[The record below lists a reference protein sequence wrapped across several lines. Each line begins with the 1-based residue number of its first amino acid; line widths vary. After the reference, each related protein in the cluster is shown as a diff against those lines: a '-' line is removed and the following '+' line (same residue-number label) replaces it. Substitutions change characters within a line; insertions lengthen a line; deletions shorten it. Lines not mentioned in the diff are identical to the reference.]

1 MPFTRRHQV
10 YAVPETAEGVYSAP
24 TPGGLRLVHA
34 PTVTPEY
41 EGHERNIVAES
52 LSMEASEIGRQLLNW
67 NFEVDFGSAG
77 SVGSPAVPVIPLWA
91 LFLKSCGM
99 QERRIKSL
107 KIAGTTP
114 TITNTITHGTEIVGG
129 TSGARGRVIGTY
141 TGVTHTKVFYEPM
154 DGVGAA
160 AANLLHFAAAELVSS
175 VEAPAGSFT
184 TDAADLEQDEGYVYK
199 PSDHIVWTA
208 TTTGAWGVRIPEP
221 LESILGATSAAW
233 GMLVR
238 PVDALVGATLIRYEP
253 LFGALAAE
261 VIATNIAPF
270 ATNTLA
276 TVGAPQS
283 NYTLSL
289 ASIIDNHLFSARGVR
304 GNWKIDAKSGEPMRL
319 AFEMKGIEQGIL
331 NLPSHMFNAPTI
343 TSAHRFS
350 SANFSVAALAMRIQ
364 QLSFDLG
371 ASVAIREDPNFAH
384 GAMSYRVTGRDPGG
398 SIDPELSNLTAH
410 DFWARWA
417 AATVNFAKVRIGTAE
432 TALGTSLHNVGSTL
446 WLDIPNAQ
454 YDPVTIG
461 DREGVATAAAAFKAR
476 RSLWYGEDE
485 VYIYV
490 L

>member
-10 YAVPETAEGVYSAP
+10 YAVKENAEGVYQAPSAS
-24 TPGGLRLVHA
+24 GLRLVHA
-34 PTVTPEY
+34 PTVTPERVS
-41 EGHERNIVAES
+41 HERNMVAES
-52 LSMEASEIGRQLLNW
+52 LSMEPSEIGRQLLNW
-67 NFEVDFGSAG
+67 NFEVDFGPAG
-77 SVGSPAVPVIPLWA
+77 TVGSPVVPVIPLWA

-114 TITNTITHGTEIVGG
+114 TITNTITHGTEIVDG
-129 TSGARGRVIGTY
+129 TTGARGRVIGTY
-141 TGVTHTKVFYEPM
+141 SGILHTKVFYEPM

-160 AANLLHFAAAELVSS
+160 AANLLHFGAGNTVSS
-175 VEAPAGSFT
+175 VEVPAGSFV
-184 TDAADLEQDEGYVYK
+184 TDAADLEKDEGYLYK
-199 PSDHIVWTA
+199 PSDHIVWEA
-208 TTTGAWGVRIPEP
+208 TTTGAWGTRVPQP
-221 LESILGATSAAW
+221 LESFLGVTSGAW

-238 PVDALVGATLIRYEP
+238 PVDSLAGVTVIRYEP
-253 LFGALAAE
+253 QFGAFVAE
-261 VIATNIAPF
+261 VIATNIAPP

-276 TVGAPQS
+276 GVGAPQS

-304 GNWKIDAKSGEPMRL
+304 GNWKLDAKSGEPMRL

-331 NLPSHMFNAPTI
+331 DLPSHMFNAPTI
-343 TSAHRFS
+343 TTSSRFS
-350 SANFSVAALAMRIQ
+350 SANFSVAGLAMRIQ
-364 QLSFDLG
+364 QLSFDL
-371 ASVAIREDPNFAH
+371 AATLAIREDPNFAH
-384 GAMSYRVTGRDPGG
+384 GAMSFRVTGRDPGG
-398 SIDPELSNLTAH
+398 SIDPELTNLVAH

-417 AATVNFAKVRIGTAE
+417 AATANFAKVRIGTAE
-432 TALGTSLHNVGSTL
+432 TALGTGSHAVGSTL

-461 DREGVATAAAAFKAR
+461 DREGVATAAAGFKAR